1 MMKSFKTYFLL
12 MIFSFISSVFQGQNI
27 KRDTV
32 VIPQNIHH
40 LYFRP
45 IIDITGVNFI
55 INRFDTHIMLVDWSG
70 VSLSS

>member
-1 MMKSFKTYFLL
+1 

-45 IIDITGVNFI
+45 IIDITGVKFI